1 MNAKKLSEIA
11 IMIKTSIPGKIQMDP
26 NGAHSKAGPG
36 SCSSVKG
43 SALRGRVP
51 HEQCSN

>member
-26 NGAHSKAGPG
+26 NGDYTWLKGVGEAFSYLIHSYFL
-36 SCSSVKG
+36 VD
-43 SALRGRVP
+43 
-51 HEQCSN
+51 EE